1 MSDVSSSASRKLP
14 SNKSIVLLG
23 SSSVNFLLSFG
34 VYFLYLLRLIK
45 SLFSGYDGSG
55 KTTLI
60 SKLRGKEDE
69 ISKGHGL
76 EYTYLDVHDEERDGM
91 KLLKHLSR
99 R

>member
-1 MSDVSSSASRKLP
+1 MWLLFFF
-14 SNKSIVLLG
+14 NFIV
-23 SSSVNFLLSFG
+23 VTRTF
-34 VYFLYLLRLIK
+34 
-45 SLFSGYDGSG
+45 FSGGDGSG

-91 KLLKHLSR
+91 TSFNSR
-99 R
+99 SRSDPSLIFGSI

>member
-1 MSDVSSSASRKLP
+1 MRH
-14 SNKSIVLLG
+14 
-23 SSSVNFLLSFG
+23 
-34 VYFLYLLRLIK
+34 
-45 SLFSGYDGSG
+45 LFPGYDGSG

-91 KLLKHLSR
+91 K
-99 R
+99 

>member
-1 MSDVSSSASRKLP
+1 MRH
-14 SNKSIVLLG
+14 
-23 SSSVNFLLSFG
+23 
-34 VYFLYLLRLIK
+34 
-45 SLFSGYDGSG
+45 LFPGYDGSG

-91 KLLKHLSR
+91 KWFKYSPNR
-99 R
+99 

>member
-1 MSDVSSSASRKLP
+1 MKTVYLVRLRKP
-14 SNKSIVLLG
+14 
-23 SSSVNFLLSFG
+23 
-34 VYFLYLLRLIK
+34 
-45 SLFSGYDGSG
+45 LFPGYDGSG

-91 KLLKHLSR
+91 MSLKYLSR